1 MMRNTTLSI
10 AILSTLS
17 LNVAA
22 QSHDHE
28 HFDAYEMARY
38 KGNAATE
45 HTIEAHRQLA
55 ERLPFKNR
63 TAFEEQKRGLIA
75 SFGDHDAGLA
85 RIPFIDFMQNVNPE
99 QYPDTVNPSIFR
111 QGLMNYQAQGLYE
124 VVEGVYQIRGSDV
137 SNITVFRTETGYVIN
152 DPGLL
157 DDTTKDAWEF
167 AKLHLPAPHT
177 IHAVIYSHPHGD
189 HFGGVRGLEADFA
202 EDVKIIAPE
211 GFVAALADE
220 NMVAGNAM
228 SRRTDYQ
235 YGTTLGLN
243 ARGQVDMA
251 IGLTKGTKGGLT
263 LITPNFEIVDKVEQH
278 KIDGLTFEF
287 TNVPGAEAPVEI
299 LTWVEE
305 YKTLF
310 TGELTYHGMHNIYT
324 FRGAK
329 VRDSLAW
336 TKYLTE
342 IKIAYG
348 DRIEALT
355 SSHSAPVWETEAIN
369 EYITLQRDN
378 YGFIHNQSMR
388 LANNGVTIND
398 VGREIEKII
407 PEVQFN
413 TWHTNGYH
421 GSYSHNARAVVNL
434 YLGYHDMNPVNTNP
448 LTTIDKSCTYV
459 EAAGADTLYNAGMV
473 HFEAGRYQQSSQLFN
488 DLVQCD
494 PANETFRNALADS
507 FEQQGY
513 QSETMAWRNSYLQGA
528 VELRTNEV
536 KDGVDQMSADIIA
549 NAPTAKI
556 FDMFAVRVNSV
567 KAIEAGLDFTL
578 TTVHPDT
585 NEFFYTE
592 VSNGNM
598 TTVQTDKQLDADTTF
613 FIHKADFS
621 NVLLQQVTLGKLLET
636 GMAGFSGEAA
646 NVQALQGA
654 MEQPNRKFDILPLI
668 KE

>member
-1 MMRNTTLSI
+1 MRNTTLSI
-10 AILSTLS
+10 AILSTLAF
-17 LNVAA
+17 NATA

-28 HFDAYEMARY
+28 HFDALEMARY
-38 KGNAATE
+38 KGKAATE
-45 HTIEAHRQLA
+45 HTIKANRDLA
-55 ERLPFKNR
+55 NRLPFEDR
-63 TAFEEQKRGLIA
+63 TAFEEQSRGLIA

-85 RIPFIDFMQNVNPE
+85 RIPFINFMQNVNPE

-111 QGLMNYQAQGLYE
+111 QGLMNYQAQGLYQ

-137 SNITVFRTETGYVIN
+137 SNITVFRTDTGYVIN

-157 DDTTKDAWEF
+157 DETTQNAWEF

-177 IHAVIYSHPHGD
+177 IHAVVYSHPHGD

-202 EDVKIIAPE
+202 DDVKIIAPE

-220 NMVAGNAM
+220 NMIAGNAM

-235 YGTTLGLN
+235 YGTTLSQN

-251 IGLTKGTKGGLT
+251 IGLNKGTKGGLT
-263 LITPNFEIVDKVEQH
+263 LITPTLEIIDKVEKH
-278 KIDGLTFEF
+278 TIDGLTFEF

-299 LTWVEE
+299 LTWIEE

-355 SSHSAPVWETEAIN
+355 SSHSAPVWDTEAIN

-459 EAAGADTLYNAGMV
+459 AAAGAETLYNAGMV
-473 HFEAGRYQQSSQLFN
+473 HFKAGRYQESSQLFN
-488 DLVQCD
+488 DLVQCE
-494 PANETFRNALADS
+494 PTNEQYRHALADS

-528 VELRTNEV
+528 VELRTSEV

-549 NAPTAKI
+549 NSPTVKI

-567 KAIEAGLDFTL
+567 KAIDAGLNFTL

-585 NEFFYTE
+585 KEYFYTE
-592 VSNGNM
+592 VSSGNM
-598 TTVQTDKQLDADTTF
+598 TTVQTTKKLDADTTV
-613 FIHKADFS
+613 FIHKSDFS
-621 NVLLQQVTLGKLLET
+621 NVLLRQTTFPALLET
-636 GMAGFSGEAA
+636 GMAGIVG
-646 NVQALQGA
+646 QAENLAGLQGV
-654 MEQPNRKFDILPLI
+654 MEQPERKFDILPLI

>member
-1 MMRNTTLSI
+1 MRNTTLSI
-10 AILSTLS
+10 AIFTTLS
-17 LNVAA
+17 FNATA

-28 HFDAYEMARY
+28 HFDALEMARY
-38 KGNAATE
+38 KGKVATE
-45 HTIEAHRQLA
+45 HTIQANRELA
-55 ERLPFKNR
+55 NRLPFEDR
-63 TAFEEQKRGLIA
+63 TAFEEQSRGLIA

-85 RIPFIDFMQNVNPE
+85 RVPFINFMQNVNPE
-99 QYPDTVNPSIFR
+99 QYPETVNPSIFR

-137 SNITVFRTETGYVIN
+137 SNITVFRTKTGYVIN

-177 IHAVIYSHPHGD
+177 IHAVVYSHPHGD
-189 HFGGVRGLEADFA
+189 HFGGVRGLEADFSD
-202 EDVKIIAPE
+202 DVKIIAPE

-220 NMVAGNAM
+220 NMIAGNAM

-235 YGTTLGLN
+235 YGTTLSQN

-251 IGLTKGTKGGLT
+251 IGLNKGTKGGLT
-263 LITPNFEIVDKVEQH
+263 LITPTLEIIDKVEKH
-278 KIDGLTFEF
+278 TIDGLTFEF

-299 LTWVEE
+299 LTWIEE

-348 DRIEALT
+348 DRIAALT
-355 SSHSAPVWETEAIN
+355 SSHSAPVWDNQAIN

-459 EAAGADTLYNAGMV
+459 EAAGAETLYNAGLV
-473 HFEAGRYQQSSQLFN
+473 HFEAGRYQESSQLFN
-488 DLVQCD
+488 DLVQCA
-494 PANETFRNALADS
+494 PTNEQYRHALADS

-528 VELRTNEV
+528 VELRTSEV
-536 KDGVDQMSADIIA
+536 KDGVNQMSADIIA
-549 NAPTAKI
+549 NSPTAKI

-567 KAIEAGLDFTL
+567 KAIDAGLNFTL

-585 NEFFYTE
+585 KEYFYTE

-598 TTVQTDKQLDADTTF
+598 TTVQTTTKLDADTTV
-613 FIHKADFS
+613 FIHKSDFS
-621 NVLLQQVTLGKLLET
+621 NVLLRQTTFPALLES
-636 GMAGFSGEAA
+636 GMAGIVGKAENLAG
-646 NVQALQGA
+646 LQGV
-654 MEQPNRKFDILPLI
+654 MEQPERKFDILPLI